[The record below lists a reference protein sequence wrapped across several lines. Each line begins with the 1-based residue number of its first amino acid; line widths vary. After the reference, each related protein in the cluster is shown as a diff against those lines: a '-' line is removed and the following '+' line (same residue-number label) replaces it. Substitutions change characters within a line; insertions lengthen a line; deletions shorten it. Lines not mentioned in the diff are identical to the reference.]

1 MGVAVVFRD
10 LLLRRVY
17 IAAVVFQVLDA
28 FSTAA
33 GLRMGLDERNPF
45 TVSVLRSFGVPG
57 LLLQKVL
64 VVGLFLAA
72 MAKLP
77 RRLAVVTVG
86 ATTAVTVYAVA
97 ANLLAVV
104 ATSH

>member
-1 MGVAVVFRD
+1 
-10 LLLRRVY
+10 
-17 IAAVVFQVLDA
+17 
-28 FSTAA
+28 
-33 GLRMGLDERNPF
+33 
-45 TVSVLRSFGVPG
+45 
-57 LLLQKVL
+57 
-64 VVGLFLAA
+64 